1 MVIFPLI
8 CSYLWK
14 TFRIL
19 LVNLCVMCGIFGL
32 IGKNLSELEIKE
44 IISLLKRR
52 GIDYTGIEINE
63 ENTYIHCLHSII
75 DNIKQ
80 PLKGNDRILLYNGEI
95 YNWKKLKEKYHL
107 KSENDTE
114 VLFSL
119 LQSKGINCIN
129 ELDGMFAFAYD
140 DGEKVFLARDILG
153 IKPLVYSKYSEA
165 QFAFA
170 SEGKVL
176 KKINLEYEELNPKEI
191 LVYNKK
197 TKSISKLKR
206 EFFVLPKESKL
217 SKSNIKEELK
227 PKLIDSVKLHTEGV
241 DDFGIL
247 FSGGIDS
254 TLLALLCKKLN
265 KKFTCYV
272 SSVIDKNLRDPP
284 DLIASRKV
292 SKEYNLK
299 LKEVLINKKELEK
312 LLPEIID
319 IIESNDIIKVSVA
332 LPFYLAA
339 KEAKKDNK
347 KILLSGLGSEE
358 LFAGYERHYIAL
370 KNGKSVNG
378 ECLNGLS
385 ELWKRD
391 LYRDD
396 MITMHNTIELRLP
409 FLNCELINFALSI
422 PSKYKINEEHKKI
435 ILREVAEEL
444 GLSKEFAWRKKLGA
458 QYGSNT
464 DKIIQKIAKE
474 HGFKSKREYVESLT
488 TTALDS

>member
-129 ELDGMFAFAYD
+129 ELDGM
-140 DGEKVFLARDILG
+140 
-153 IKPLVYSKYSEA
+153 
-165 QFAFA
+165 FAFA